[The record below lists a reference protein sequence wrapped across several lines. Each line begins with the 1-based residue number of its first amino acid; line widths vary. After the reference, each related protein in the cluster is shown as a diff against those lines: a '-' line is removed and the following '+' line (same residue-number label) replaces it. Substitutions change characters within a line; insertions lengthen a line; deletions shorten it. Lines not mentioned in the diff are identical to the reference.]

1 MFDLTGK
8 IAVITGASSG
18 LGIQFAHALAM
29 QGASVALL
37 ARNEDKLRVVKQNLE
52 KKGTVCVAI
61 RCDVTNEKL
70 VNEAVD
76 AIIGKCG
83 KIDILVN
90 NAGAVNTA
98 PGEQLSMQEWDDVLD
113 VNLRSVFMVSRA
125 VGCRMIEKKYG
136 KIINISSMYGFVANT
151 MYPLANYHAS
161 KHGVIGLTKA
171 LAIEWAKYN
180 ITVNS
185 IAPGFFETEMT
196 SEDLKTPEFNQFVET
211 FSPMKRIGRKG
222 ELDGAI
228 VYLASDASSF
238 MTGQTLIVDGGW
250 TSI

>member
-8 IAVITGASSG
+8 VAVITGASSG
-18 LGIQFAHALAM
+18 LGIQFAQALAK
-29 QGASVALL
+29 QGASVAIL
-37 ARNEDKLRVVKQNLE
+37 ARSEDKLRSVKQNLE
-52 KKGTVCVAI
+52 KKGSVCIAI
-61 RCDVTNEKL
+61 CCDVTNENL
-70 VNEAVD
+70 VNEAID
-76 AIIGKCG
+76 AIIKKCG

-98 PGEQLSMQEWDDVLD
+98 PSEQLTMQEWDKVLD
-113 VNLRSVFMVSRA
+113 VNLRSVFMMSST
-125 VGCRMIEKKYG
+125 VGRHMIEKKYG
-136 KIINISSMYGFVANT
+136 KIVNISSMYGFVANT

-185 IAPGFFETEMT
+185 IAPGFFKTEMT
-196 SEDLKTPEFNQFVET
+196 SDDLETEEFNQFIQT
-211 FSPMKRIGRKG
+211 FSPMKRIGREG
-222 ELDGAI
+222 ELDGAL

>member
-1 MFDLTGK
+1 M
-8 IAVITGASSG
+8 
-18 LGIQFAHALAM
+18 
-29 QGASVALL
+29 
-37 ARNEDKLRVVKQNLE
+37 
-52 KKGTVCVAI
+52 
-61 RCDVTNEKL
+61 
-70 VNEAVD
+70 NEAVD
-76 AIIGKCG
+76 AIIEKCG

-98 PGEQLSMQEWDDVLD
+98 PGEQLSMQEWDEVLD

-125 VGCRMIEKKYG
+125 VGSRMIEKKYC
-136 KIINISSMYGFVANT
+136 KIIKISSMYGFVANT

-185 IAPGFFETEMT
+185 IAPGFFKTEMT
-196 SEDLKTPEFNQFVET
+196 SEDLETEEFNTFVKT
-211 FSPMKRIGRKG
+211 FSPMKRIGREG